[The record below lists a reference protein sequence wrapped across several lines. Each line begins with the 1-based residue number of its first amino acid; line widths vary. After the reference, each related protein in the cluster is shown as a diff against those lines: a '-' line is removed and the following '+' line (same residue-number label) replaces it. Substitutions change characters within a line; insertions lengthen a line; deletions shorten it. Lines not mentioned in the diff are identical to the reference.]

1 MLMTSWKTFYQ
12 MKPIEYDKQF
22 KKHLKQRY
30 AHQPKVL
37 KRLRLHLELFC
48 SGVRR
53 EPLNDH
59 PLTGRLKGLRAFS
72 VGGDVRVVYQ
82 ETKDHYLFL
91 DIGSHNQ
98 VY

>member
-1 MLMTSWKTFYQ
+1 
-12 MKPIEYDKQF
+12 MKKLEYTKQF
-22 KKHLKQRY
+22 QKRLKQRY

-37 KRLRLHLELFC
+37 ERLRYHLELF
-48 SGVRR
+48 SHGIRK
-53 EPLNDH
+53 EPINDH
-59 PLTGRLKGLRAFS
+59 RLTGKLRGLRAFS

-82 ETKDHYLFL
+82 ETEDHYLLL